1 MATIHNKPLACI
13 LLALVSISAF
23 TTVAAADAATRQRT
37 SAEQLLRL
45 ARGANETA
53 YERIAALSDPQA
65 QANYTLGNALL
76 GQAEG
81 NYTIGNYT
89 AAHRLALQAM
99 HAFKDAIRQA
109 EGELGEQPETPG
121 EERRA
126 LNNSLERAE
135 SFLNR
140 IQQILLAANE
150 SNPDLVKELNATWMI
165 SYDKLQTAMAFLREG
180 KINET
185 AQLIGHIRST
195 FNQTL
200 DEIAHLRRAT
210 NEAKVSGYLK
220 SIENRLEALRK
231 QADRAPEP
239 QITTANDLLDDAEE
253 KLNEARAASGQE
265 ATSLLAEAQDLIDQA
280 KDALHTSH
288 GKP

>member
-1 MATIHNKPLACI
+1 VAIIQNKAVACV

-53 YERIAALSDPQA
+53 FERIAVLADPEA
-65 QANYTLGNALL
+65 QANYTLGRTLL
-76 GQAEG
+76 AQAEG
-81 NYTIGNYT
+81 NFTIGNFT
-89 AAHRLALQAM
+89 AAHRLALEAM

-121 EERRA
+121 EESRA

-135 SFLNR
+135 AYLDR

-150 SNPDLVKELNATWMI
+150 SNPELVEDLNATWMI
-165 SYDKLQTAMAFLREG
+165 AYGKLQTAIALLQEG
-180 KINET
+180 KINQT

-195 FNQTL
+195 FNGTM
-200 DEIAHLRRAT
+200 DDIVHLRKST
-210 NEAKVSGYLK
+210 NDAKINGYLN
-220 SIENRLEALRK
+220 SAENKIEALRK

-239 QITTANDLLDDAEE
+239 QTVNDLLDDAEE
-253 KLNEARAASGQE
+253 KLNAARAASGQE
-265 ATSLLAEAQDLIDQA
+265 AIDLLTEAQDFIDQA
-280 KDALHTSH
+280 KDALHGPH